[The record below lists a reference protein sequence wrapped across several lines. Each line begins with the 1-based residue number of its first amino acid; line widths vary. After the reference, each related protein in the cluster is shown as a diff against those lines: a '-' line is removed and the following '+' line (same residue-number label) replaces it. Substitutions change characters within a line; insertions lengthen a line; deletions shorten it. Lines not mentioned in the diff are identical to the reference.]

1 MLQVLPANNWPS
13 TSGPAQTTCALR
25 ACALVHECAV
35 LALHAFEVGRHA
47 KLPDACCF
55 RSMQGGKLP
64 GARLQQRHH
73 ALRVVDLRDGQVQM
87 LLERVHDALGLLRR
101 QHRRPS

>member
-1 MLQVLPANNWPS
+1 
-13 TSGPAQTTCALR
+13 
-25 ACALVHECAV
+25 
-35 LALHAFEVGRHA
+35 
-47 KLPDACCF
+47 
-55 RSMQGGKLP
+55 MQGGKLP